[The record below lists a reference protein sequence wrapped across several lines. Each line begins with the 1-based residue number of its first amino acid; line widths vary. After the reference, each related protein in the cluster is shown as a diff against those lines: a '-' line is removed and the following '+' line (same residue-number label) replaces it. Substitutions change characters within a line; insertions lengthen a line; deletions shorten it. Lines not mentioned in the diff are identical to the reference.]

1 MIERIYIP
9 TVRRADNQI
18 TYNNLSDELK
28 ERVIMVVEPD
38 ERHLYNYPC
47 EYLEIPQKLVGTWTQ
62 LAETRLFIHKHAG
75 AIKYCIADDDIIIG
89 RRNAKTW
96 TGKSNMDKSRRVATP
111 EEVSLAFEIMDKW
124 LDEKD
129 IGITGFS
136 NSGQPPITSEY
147 QDTVGCFSII
157 MIDGRM
163 ISKIIDDI
171 NVTELR
177 IGEDILFLFECL
189 SRGINTRL
197 STEWLHDNKSMSSYK
212 KMKDSRLVW
221 TGMYGEDEEI
231 PSTDEIYQNE
241 HTQNA
246 VEHIQ
251 KRFPM
256 GIKIYEKNG
265 VKKHTRYWKKV
276 YKPATE
282 SSLEN
287 FLMAVDGRYE

>member
-18 TYNNLSDELK
+18 TYNNLPDELK

-111 EEVSLAFEIMDKW
+111 EEISLAFEIMDKW
-124 LDEKD
+124 LDEED

-136 NSGQPPITSEY
+136 NSGQPPPTTEY
-147 QDTVGCFSII
+147 IDTVGCFSII
-157 MIDGRM
+157 MVDGRM
-163 ISKIIDDI
+163 VSKIIDDI

-177 IGEDILFLFECL
+177 TGEDILFLFECL

-231 PSTDEIYQNE
+231 PSMDEIYQNE
-241 HTQNA
+241 HNQNA
-246 VEHIQ
+246 VEEIQ

-265 VKKHTRYWKKV
+265 VKKHTRYWKRV

-287 FLMAVDGRYE
+287 FL

>member
-1 MIERIYIP
+1 MKRMIERIYIP

-18 TYNNLSDELK
+18 TYDNLPDELK

-38 ERHLYNYPC
+38 ERSLYNYPC
-47 EYLEIPQKLVGTWTQ
+47 DYLEIPQKLVGTWTQ

-96 TGKSNMDKSRRVATP
+96 TGESNMEKSRRVATK
-111 EEVSLAFEIMDKW
+111 EEVSTAFEIMDKW

-136 NSGQPPITSEY
+136 NSGQPPPNSEY
-147 QDTVGCFSII
+147 LDTVGCFSII
-157 MIDGRM
+157 MVDGRM
-163 ISKIIDDI
+163 VSKIIDDI

-177 IGEDILFLFECL
+177 TGEDILFLFECL

-197 STEWLHDNKSMSSYK
+197 SIEWLHDNKSMSSYK
-212 KMKDSRLVW
+212 TMKDSRIVW
-221 TGMYGEDEEI
+221 TEMYAKDEEI
-231 PSTDEIYQNE
+231 PSMEEIYQND
-241 HTQNA
+241 HNQKA

-265 VKKHTRYWKKV
+265 MKKHTRYWKRV

-282 SSLEN
+282 SSLES
-287 FLMAVDGRYE
+287 FL

>member
-18 TYNNLSDELK
+18 TYDNLPDELK

-38 ERHLYNYPC
+38 ERSLYNYPC
-47 EYLEIPQKLVGTWTQ
+47 DYLEIPQKLVGTWTQ

-96 TGKSNMDKSRRVATP
+96 TGESNMEKSRRVATK
-111 EEVSLAFEIMDKW
+111 EEVSTAFEIMDKW

-136 NSGQPPITSEY
+136 NSGQPPPNTEY
-147 QDTVGCFSII
+147 LDTVGCFSII
-157 MIDGRM
+157 MVDGRM
-163 ISKIIDDI
+163 VSKIIDDI

-177 IGEDILFLFECL
+177 TGEDILFLFECL

-197 STEWLHDNKSMSSYK
+197 SIEWLHDNKSMSSYK
-212 KMKDSRLVW
+212 TMKDSRIVW
-221 TGMYGEDEEI
+221 TEMYAKDEEI
-231 PSTDEIYQNE
+231 PSMEEIYQND
-241 HTQNA
+241 HNQKA

-265 VKKHTRYWKKV
+265 VKKHTRYWKRV

-282 SSLEN
+282 SSLES
-287 FLMAVDGRYE
+287 FL

>member
-9 TVRRADNQI
+9 TVRRSDNQI
-18 TYNNLSDELK
+18 TYDNLPDELK
-28 ERVIMVVEPD
+28 NRVIMVVEPS

-47 EYLEIPQKLVGTWTQ
+47 QYLEIPKKLVGTWTQ

-96 TGKSNMDKSRRVATP
+96 TGKSNMEKSRRVATP

-136 NSGQPPITSEY
+136 NSGQPPPGSEY

-157 MIDGRM
+157 MVDGRM
-163 ISKIIDDI
+163 ISKIIHDI

-177 IGEDILFLFECL
+177 TGEDILFLFECL

-212 KMKDSRLVW
+212 TMKDTRIVW
-221 TGMYGEDEEI
+221 TGMYGKDEEI
-231 PSTDEIYQNE
+231 PSMEEIYQND
-241 HTQNA
+241 HNQNA
-246 VEHIQ
+246 VEQIQ

-265 VKKHTRYWKKV
+265 MKKHTRYWKRV

-282 SSLEN
+282 SSLES
-287 FLMAVDGRYE
+287 FL

>member
-1 MIERIYIP
+1 MKRMIERIYIP

-18 TYNNLSDELK
+18 TYDNLPDELK

-38 ERHLYNYPC
+38 ERSLYNYPC
-47 EYLEIPQKLVGTWTQ
+47 DYLEIPQKLVGTWTQ

-75 AIKYCIADDDIIIG
+75 TIKYCIADDDIIIG

-96 TGKSNMDKSRRVATP
+96 TGESNMEKSRRVATK
-111 EEVSLAFEIMDKW
+111 EEVSTAFEIMDKW

-136 NSGQPPITSEY
+136 NSGQPPPNTEY
-147 QDTVGCFSII
+147 LDTVGCFSII
-157 MIDGRM
+157 MVDGRM
-163 ISKIIDDI
+163 VSKIIDDI

-177 IGEDILFLFECL
+177 TGEDILFLFECL

-197 STEWLHDNKSMSSYK
+197 SIEWLHDNKSMSSYK
-212 KMKDSRLVW
+212 TMKDSRIVW
-221 TGMYGEDEEI
+221 TEMYAKDEEI
-231 PSTDEIYQNE
+231 PSMEEIYQND
-241 HTQNA
+241 HNQKA

-265 VKKHTRYWKKV
+265 VKKHTRYWKRV

-282 SSLEN
+282 SSLES
-287 FLMAVDGRYE
+287 FL

>member
-18 TYNNLSDELK
+18 TYDNLPDELK
-28 ERVIMVVEPD
+28 KRVIMVVEPN
-38 ERHLYNYPC
+38 ERPLYNYPC
-47 EYLEIPQKLVGTWTQ
+47 EYLEIPEKLVGSWTQ

-89 RRNAKTW
+89 RRNAKYW
-96 TGKSNMDKSRRVATP
+96 TGKSNMEKSRRVAKP

-124 LDEKD
+124 LDEED

-136 NSGQPPITSEY
+136 NSGHPPPSTEWL
-147 QDTVGCFSII
+147 DTVGCFSII
-157 MIDGRM
+157 MVDGRM
-163 ISKIIDDI
+163 TSKIIDDV

-177 IGEDILFLFECL
+177 TGEDILFLFECL

-197 STEWLHDNKSMSSYK
+197 SMEWLHDNKSMSSYK
-212 KMKDSRLVW
+212 KMKDTRIVW
-221 TGMYGEDEEI
+221 TEMYNKDEEV
-231 PSTDEIYQNE
+231 PSMEKIYQNK
-241 HTQNA
+241 HNQDA
-246 VEHIQ
+246 IEHIQ
-251 KRFPM
+251 KRFPA

-276 YKPATE
+276 FKPKSALDSFWGAPTK
-282 SSLEN
+282 
-287 FLMAVDGRYE
+287 

>member
-1 MIERIYIP
+1 MKRMIERIYIP

-18 TYNNLSDELK
+18 TYDNLPDELK

-38 ERHLYNYPC
+38 ERSLYNYPC
-47 EYLEIPQKLVGTWTQ
+47 DYLEIPQKLVGTWTQ

-75 AIKYCIADDDIIIG
+75 TIKYCIADDDIIIG

-96 TGKSNMDKSRRVATP
+96 TGESNMEKSRRVATK
-111 EEVSLAFEIMDKW
+111 EEVSTAFEIMDKW

-136 NSGQPPITSEY
+136 NSGQPPPNTEY
-147 QDTVGCFSII
+147 LDTVGCFSII
-157 MIDGRM
+157 MVDGRM
-163 ISKIIDDI
+163 VSKIIDDI

-177 IGEDILFLFECL
+177 TGEDILFLFECL

-197 STEWLHDNKSMSSYK
+197 SIEWLHDNKSMSSYK
-212 KMKDSRLVW
+212 TMKDSRIVW
-221 TGMYGEDEEI
+221 TEMYAKDEEI
-231 PSTDEIYQNE
+231 PSMEEIYQND
-241 HTQNA
+241 HNQKA

-265 VKKHTRYWKKV
+265 VKKHTRYWKRV
-276 YKPATE
+276 YKSATE
-282 SSLEN
+282 SSLES
-287 FLMAVDGRYE
+287 FL

>member
-1 MIERIYIP
+1 MKRMIERIYIP

-18 TYNNLSDELK
+18 TYDNLPDELK
-28 ERVIMVVEPD
+28 ERVIMIVEPD
-38 ERHLYNYPC
+38 ERSLYNYPC
-47 EYLEIPQKLVGTWTQ
+47 DYLEIPQKLVGTWTQ

-96 TGKSNMDKSRRVATP
+96 TGESNMEKSRRVATK
-111 EEVSLAFEIMDKW
+111 EEVSTAFEIMDKW

-136 NSGQPPITSEY
+136 NSGQPPPNTEY
-147 QDTVGCFSII
+147 LDTVGCFSII
-157 MIDGRM
+157 MVDGRM
-163 ISKIIDDI
+163 VSKIIDDI

-177 IGEDILFLFECL
+177 TGEDILFLFECL

-197 STEWLHDNKSMSSYK
+197 SIEWLHDNKSMSSYK
-212 KMKDSRLVW
+212 TMKDSRIVW
-221 TGMYGEDEEI
+221 TEMYAKDEEI
-231 PSTDEIYQNE
+231 PSMEEIYQND
-241 HTQNA
+241 HNQKA

-265 VKKHTRYWKKV
+265 VKKHTRYWKRV

-282 SSLEN
+282 SSLES
-287 FLMAVDGRYE
+287 FL

>member
-18 TYNNLSDELK
+18 TYDNLPDELK

-38 ERHLYNYPC
+38 ERSLYNYPC
-47 EYLEIPQKLVGTWTQ
+47 DYLEIPQKLVGTWTQ

-75 AIKYCIADDDIIIG
+75 TIKYCIADDDIIIG

-96 TGKSNMDKSRRVATP
+96 TGESNMEKSRRVATK
-111 EEVSLAFEIMDKW
+111 EEVSTAFEIMDKW

-136 NSGQPPITSEY
+136 NSGQPPPNTEY
-147 QDTVGCFSII
+147 LDTVGCFSII
-157 MIDGRM
+157 MVDGRM
-163 ISKIIDDI
+163 VSKIIDDI

-177 IGEDILFLFECL
+177 TGEDILFLFECL

-197 STEWLHDNKSMSSYK
+197 SIEWLHDNKSMSSYK
-212 KMKDSRLVW
+212 TMKDSRIVW
-221 TGMYGEDEEI
+221 TEMYAKDEEI
-231 PSTDEIYQNE
+231 PSMEEIYQND
-241 HTQNA
+241 HNQKA

-265 VKKHTRYWKKV
+265 VKKHTRYWKRV

-282 SSLEN
+282 SSLES
-287 FLMAVDGRYE
+287 FL

>member
-18 TYNNLSDELK
+18 TYDNLPDELK

-38 ERHLYNYPC
+38 ERSLYNYPC
-47 EYLEIPQKLVGTWTQ
+47 DYLEIPQKLVGTWTQ

-96 TGKSNMDKSRRVATP
+96 TGESNMEKSRRVATK
-111 EEVSLAFEIMDKW
+111 EEVSTAFEIMDKW

-136 NSGQPPITSEY
+136 NSGQPPPNSEY
-147 QDTVGCFSII
+147 LDTVGCFSII
-157 MIDGRM
+157 MVDGRM
-163 ISKIIDDI
+163 VSKIIDDI

-177 IGEDILFLFECL
+177 TGEDILFLFECL

-197 STEWLHDNKSMSSYK
+197 SIEWLHDNKSMSSYK
-212 KMKDSRLVW
+212 TMKDSRIVW
-221 TGMYGEDEEI
+221 TEMYAKDEEI
-231 PSTDEIYQNE
+231 PSMEEIYQND
-241 HTQNA
+241 HNQKA

-265 VKKHTRYWKKV
+265 MKKHTRYWKRV

-282 SSLEN
+282 SSLES
-287 FLMAVDGRYE
+287 FL